1 MIIEASPPP
10 ETARRR
16 ALAAAAEDPLLPRP
30 EVEAECGIGR
40 STIYR
45 MMDAGTFPR
54 PLRIGPGNVRWRRSD
69 IERWK
74 ASKTTS

>member
-1 MIIEASPPP
+1 MIAETSLPR

-16 ALAAAAEDPLLPRP
+16 ALQAEAEDPLLPRR

-45 MMDAGTFPR
+45 MLDAGTFPK
-54 PLRIGPGNVRWRRSD
+54 PLRIGARCVRWKRSE
-69 IERWK
+69 IEQWK
-74 ASKTTS
+74 ATRPT